1 MTTWIMTARSFV
13 LPLFYL
19 FFSTMSLVMIWSLTP
34 ELLNKQLVAF
44 LLGGVII
51 MITSRLPLTIF
62 FKHPKLWYSL
72 IVVGLILP
80 LLIPTTKSTQRW
92 IDLPFFS
99 IQPSQFAFLL
109 VSLALITWISRWGM
123 NSLPHILKYAIVVL
137 VPAFLIVI
145 EPNLGTTLL
154 FLVVMGSLLFLS
166 GLPIRYLIFCG
177 VVGFLVAWS
186 GWSWWLKDYQKSRL
200 SSFIFADKQTATT
213 YNSQQ
218 ALIAI
223 GSGGLFGQGLGQ
235 GYQSQL
241 KFLPEKQTDFI
252 FASFAEE
259 FGLFGSLLIL
269 SSYGALISFLIWGAG
284 FSQPKYRL
292 FLLTTACLFL
302 WQVTLHIGANV
313 RLLPITGVPLPLLSY
328 GGSSIISFALMLGVC
343 QRVVL
348 EIRSGR
354 KMYVA

>member
-1 MTTWIMTARSFV
+1 M
-13 LPLFYL
+13 L
-19 FFSTMSLVMIWSLTP
+19 WSLTP
-34 ELLNKQLVAF
+34 ELLSKQLVAF
-44 LLGGVII
+44 LLGGVLILVA
-51 MITSRLPLTIF
+51 SRSPLTIF
-62 FKHPKLWYSL
+62 FQHPKLWYSL

-109 VSLALITWISRWGM
+109 VSLALITWISQWGVS
-123 NSLPHILKYAIVVL
+123 SLRHILKYAIVVL

-154 FLVVMGSLLFLS
+154 FLVVMGSLLFLA

-200 SSFIFADKQTATT
+200 SSFIFANEQTAAT
-213 YNSQQ
+213 YNSRQ

-259 FGLFGSLLIL
+259 FGLLGSLLIL
-269 SSYGALISFLIWGAG
+269 SSYAALISFLIWGG
-284 FSQPKYRL
+284 SVSQPKHRL
-292 FLLTTACLFL
+292 FLLVTACLFL

-343 QRVVL
+343 QRILL
-348 EIRSGR
+348 EVRSGR
-354 KMYVA
+354 KMYVS

>member
-1 MTTWIMTARSFV
+1 MTARSFV

-19 FFSTMSLVMIWSLTP
+19 FFSTMSLIMIWSLTP
-34 ELLNKQLVAF
+34 ELLSKQLVAF

-51 MITSRLPLTIF
+51 LVISHLPLSVF

-109 VSLALITWISRWGM
+109 VGLTLITLISKWGM
-123 NSLPHILKYAIVVL
+123 NSWRHITKYAIVVL
-137 VPAFLIVI
+137 VPTVLIII
-145 EPNLGTTLL
+145 EPNLGTALL
-154 FLVVMGSLLFLS
+154 FLVVMGSLLFLA
-166 GLPIRYLIFCG
+166 GLPIRYLLFCG
-177 VVGFLVAWS
+177 ALGFLVAWS
-186 GWSWWLKDYQKSRL
+186 GWNWWLKDYQKLRL
-200 SSFIFADKQTATT
+200 SSFIFATEQTAAT
-213 YNSQQ
+213 YNSKQ

-252 FASFAEE
+252 FASLAEE

-269 SSYGALISFLIWGAG
+269 SSYGALISFLIWGAS
-284 FSQPKYRL
+284 FAQPKYRL

-328 GGSSIISFALMLGVC
+328 GGSSVLSFALMLGVG
-343 QRVVL
+343 QRIIL
-348 EIRSGR
+348 EIRADK
-354 KMYVA
+354 KMYIA